1 MSKRFIIV
9 MTFWL
14 TLFAATFANA
24 QIPTATDIQAQIAA
38 LKANPNAN
46 DAADKKELTA
56 LEESLDLLEQLDDQ
70 KKQNTDLNN
79 RIETATV
86 AIPKL
91 QAELTRLK
99 NNNTQSDNSD
109 ELAKLSEDT
118 LQKRLEASFQE
129 TEKIQ
134 SVLNDVASQI
144 VNQQTLPDRIQSILS
159 TNLSRTQTI
168 NRTLSDS
175 QLDPILANRYQI
187 ELALIDAQNN
197 YNQTLLKESATL
209 NSWYELQRDQQNFYL
224 QQEKTEQQN
233 LQAALNAKRL
243 AASKKQLAQLE
254 KSQENSSDN
263 GNPIIQNELNQNT
276 QLSQQLLNE
285 TQASNQLSQE
295 SLRIKNVLDN
305 LTQTQRSIDEQIS
318 ALQGT
323 LVLSRI
329 INQQKQNL
337 PTDQT
342 IDGLGKRITDLRVQ
356 IFDLTQSRDAIYTP
370 DNYISHIPHA
380 EELTEAERNTLIDI
394 LNERKNIYS
403 NILKSLNAQ
412 LNLAITIELNQQQVR
427 LISDDLQQKLQQQ
440 SFWVKSN
447 NPIDWDWLAEFPKL
461 ALNQVK
467 NISNN
472 IDMTHLS
479 RNLLPMLAFV
489 SFLSLIAGLIYSQK
503 RKLQAWLAKINS
515 QVGTLNAD
523 SQWHTPL
530 AIFLTALLVIPY
542 PLLFLIFFVLVG
554 HFTIADPILAWPWT
568 LKMAGYWWLF
578 AFLIELLKPNGL
590 VYRHF
595 GLAKESGDL
604 FLAVL
609 KRSIWA
615 IIFLI
620 NTTLFS
626 DMSNTPLNNDVI
638 GEVCTI
644 SALIF
649 CVLIIAPRFG
659 YAVKKY
665 QDTQQ
670 EEVNNHQHIGPLL
683 LRIIRVLL
691 LLIPVALIILI
702 VLGYYYTALNLISH
716 FVASYLVTVLWVLI
730 KQVSDRTLV
739 VSARRLAYKRLKE
752 QREKNQSKTES
763 SGHAED
769 IVIDTKDSELA
780 LSQVKQQVSRIAE
793 WLLWAVLLSFYYA
806 VWSDLLTVAYHLKSI
821 TLWQQTITTETGTV
835 VESITLL
842 NMLLAIFILIVTY
855 VLIRNLAG
863 VLEVLI
869 FSRMKLSQGA
879 PYTITTLLTYF
890 IVAIGAA
897 WAFSTLGMSW
907 SKLQWLFAALSVG
920 LGFGL
925 QEIFA
930 NFVSGII
937 ILFERPV
944 RIGDTITIGEYSG
957 TVSKIRIR
965 ATTLVDYD
973 GKEVIVPNKA
983 FVTERLTNWALSNT
997 ITRLVIKVGVA
1008 YGSDLELT
1016 KKLLLQAAAE
1026 CPAVLKEP
1034 EPRAYFLVFGASTL
1048 DHELRVYVGDL
1059 ADRLPTTDYLNR
1071 KINQLFAEHDIEIAF
1086 NQLDVFIKNQDTGE
1100 EMKVASSTED
1110 SIKLNQ

>member
-1 MSKRFIIV
+1 MSKRFITII
-9 MTFWL
+9 MFGL
-14 TLFAATFANA
+14 TLFSATLVYA
-24 QIPTATDIQAQIAA
+24 QIPSATDIQAQITA
-38 LKANPNAN
+38 LKADPNAN
-46 DAADKKELTA
+46 DAAQKKEMTA
-56 LEESLDLLEQLDDQ
+56 LEESLDLLKQLEEQ
-70 KKQNTDLNN
+70 KKQNEDLNS
-79 RIETATV
+79 RIKTATV

-99 NNNTQSDNSD
+99 NNNNTSDNSD
-109 ELAKLSEDT
+109 ELAKLSEET
-118 LQKRLEASFQE
+118 LQKRLESSFQE

-159 TNLSRTQTI
+159 TNLSRTQTL

-175 QLDPILANRYQI
+175 QLDPVFVNRYQI

-224 QQEKTEQQN
+224 QQAKLEQQN

-254 KSQENSSDN
+254 KSQEKSSEN
-263 GNPIIQNELNQNT
+263 VNPIIQNELNQNT

-285 TQASNQLSQE
+285 TQSSNQLSQE

-356 IFDLTQSRDAIYTP
+356 IFDLTQARDAIYTP
-370 DNYISHIPHA
+370 DSYIQQLPNA
-380 EELTEAERNTLIDI
+380 AELTENERNTLVDI

-447 NPIDWDWLAEFPKL
+447 NPIDWDWVTEFPKL

-479 RNLLPMLAFV
+479 RNLIPMLAFV
-489 SFLSLIAGLIYSQK
+489 AFLSLVAGLIYSQK

-530 AIFLTALLVIPY
+530 ALILTAILVIPY

-595 GLAKESGDL
+595 GLAKESGNL

-620 NTTLFS
+620 NTSLFS

-665 QDTQQ
+665 QDAQQ
-670 EEVNNHQHIGPLL
+670 EDSNNHQYIGPLL
-683 LRIIRVLL
+683 LKIIRVLL
-691 LLIPVALIILI
+691 LLIPIALIILI

-716 FVASYLVTVLWVLI
+716 FVASYLVTLLWVLI
-730 KQVSDRTLV
+730 KQISDRTLV

-752 QREKNQSKTES
+752 QREKNQNKPEN
-763 SGHAED
+763 GHAED
-769 IVIDTKDSELA
+769 IVIDTTDSELA

-793 WLLWAVLLSFYYA
+793 WLLWAVLIGFYYF

-944 RIGDTITIGEYSG
+944 RIGDTITIGEFSG

-1016 KKLLLQAAAE
+1016 KSLLLQAATE
-1026 CPAVLKEP
+1026 CKAVLKEP

-1059 ADRLPTTDYLNR
+1059 ADRLPTTDFLNR
-1071 KINQLFAEHDIEIAF
+1071 RINSLFAENNIEIAF

-1100 EMKVASSTED
+1100 EMKIASSEETA
-1110 SIKLNQ
+1110 KLNG

>member
-1 MSKRFIIV
+1 MSKRFFILGLFLV
-9 MTFWL
+9 
-14 TLFAATFANA
+14 TLCATSFGYT
-24 QIPTATDIQAQIAA
+24 QLPTATDIQTQITA
-38 LKANPNAN
+38 LKASPNASDVN
-46 DAADKKELTA
+46 NKQDVTT
-56 LEESLDLLEQLDDQ
+56 LEESLSLLKQLEEQ
-70 KKQNTDLNN
+70 KKQN
-79 RIETATV
+79 IELSNQIKTATT

-91 QAELTRLK
+91 QTELNRLK
-99 NNNTQSDNSD
+99 NEDKKGDDVET
-109 ELAKLSEDT
+109 LTKLSEDV
-118 LQKRLEASFQE
+118 LQKRLTSSFQE
-129 TEKIQ
+129 TENIQ
-134 SVLNDVASQI
+134 TTLNSIVSQI

-159 TNLSRTQTI
+159 TNLSKTQAL
-168 NRTLSDS
+168 NRTLSAN
-175 QLDPILANRYQI
+175 QLNPVLVDRYQI
-187 ELALIDAQNN
+187 ELALIDAQND

-209 NSWYELQRDQQNFYL
+209 NSWYELQRDQQSFYL
-224 QQEKTEQQN
+224 QQAKIEQQN
-233 LQAALNAKRL
+233 LQAALNAKQL

-254 KSQENSSDN
+254 KSQENN
-263 GNPIIQNELNQNT
+263 NENINPLIQSELNRNT

-285 TQASNQLSQE
+285 IQSSNQLSQE

-305 LTQTQRSIDEQIS
+305 LIQTQRSIDEQIS

-356 IFDLTQSRDAIYTP
+356 IFDLTQARDAIYTP
-370 DNYISHIPHA
+370 DSYITNLPHSA
-380 EELTEAERNTLIDI
+380 ELNDEERSRLMSI
-394 LNERKNIYS
+394 LSERKNIYS
-403 NILKSLNAQ
+403 DILKSLNAQ

-447 NPIDWDWLAEFPKL
+447 NAIDWDWLTQFPKI
-461 ALNQVK
+461 AVNQITS
-467 NISNN
+467 ISNN
-472 IDMTHLS
+472 IDITHFS
-479 RNLLPMLAFV
+479 RNLLPMLILISLL
-489 SFLSLIAGLIYSQK
+489 SFIAGLIYSQK
-503 RKLQAWLAKINS
+503 SKLQAWLAKINS

-530 AIFLTALLVIPY
+530 AILLTAILVIPY
-542 PLLFLIFFVLVG
+542 PLLFLIFFVLAG
-554 HFTIADPILAWPWT
+554 HLIIANPILAWPWT

-578 AFLIELLKPNGL
+578 AFLIELLKSNGL
-590 VYRHF
+590 AYRHF
-595 GLAKESGDL
+595 GLAKESGKL

-626 DMSNTPLNNDVI
+626 DMSGTPLNNDVI
-638 GEVCTI
+638 GEIITI

-665 QDTQQ
+665 QDSRD
-670 EEVNNHQHIGPLL
+670 EINPHQPIGPVLL
-683 LRIIRVLL
+683 KVIRVLL
-691 LLIPVALIILI
+691 LLIPMALIILI

-716 FVASYLVTVLWVLI
+716 FIASYLVTVLWVLI
-730 KQVSDRTLV
+730 KQITDRTLA

-752 QREKNQSKTES
+752 QREKHQSKLEAA
-763 SGHAED
+763 GHSEE
-769 IVIDTKDSELA
+769 IVIDAQDSELA
-780 LSQVKQQVSRIAE
+780 LSQVKQQVARIAE
-793 WLLWAVLLSFYYA
+793 WLLWAVLFSFYYV

-863 VLEVLI
+863 VLEVLV
-869 FSRMKLSQGA
+869 FSRIKLSQGA

-1016 KKLLLQAAAE
+1016 KKLLLQAAAD
-1026 CPAVLKEP
+1026 CKSVLKEP
-1034 EPRAYFLVFGASTL
+1034 EPKAYFLVFGASTL
-1048 DHELRVYVGDL
+1048 DHELRVYVGEL
-1059 ADRLPTTDYLNR
+1059 SDRLPTTDFINR
-1071 KINQLFAEHDIEIAF
+1071 RINSLFAEHNIEIAF

-1100 EMKVASSTED
+1100 EMKVSSSEPHTQM
-1110 SIKLNQ
+1110 KQ

>member
-1 MSKRFIIV
+1 MCKRIFV
-9 MTFWL
+9 FVL
-14 TLFAATFANA
+14 FLAALFACINVQA
-24 QIPTATDIQAQIAA
+24 QIPSANDIQTQIAA
-38 LKANPNAN
+38 QKANPNSNEATQQQL
-46 DAADKKELTA
+46 LTA
-56 LEESLDLLEQLDDQ
+56 LNDSLDLLKQLDEQ
-70 KKQNTDLNN
+70 KKQTNELNN
-79 RIETATV
+79 QIKTASTE
-86 AIPKL
+86 IPKL
-91 QAELTRLK
+91 QAELQKLK
-99 NNNTQSDNSD
+99 TNSNNAVNTDD
-109 ELAKLSEDT
+109 LAKLSEDN
-118 LQKRLEASFQE
+118 LQKRMELSFQKVDE
-129 TEKIQ
+129 LQTT
-134 SVLNDVASQI
+134 LNEIASKL
-144 VNQQTLPDRIQSILS
+144 VSQQTLPDRIQSILRD
-159 TNLSRTQTI
+159 NLAKTQAI
-168 NRTLSDS
+168 NKALADS
-175 QLDPILANRYQI
+175 QLDPIFVNKYQI
-187 ELALIDAQNN
+187 ELALIEAQND
-197 YNQTLLKESATL
+197 YNQTLLKESSTL
-209 NSWYELQRDQQNFYL
+209 NSWYELQRDQKTYYL
-224 QQEKTEQQN
+224 QQAKSEQQA
-233 LQAALNAKRL
+233 LQSVLNNKRL
-243 AASKKQLAQLE
+243 DASKKQLAQLE
-254 KSQENSSDN
+254 KSQQTKDDN
-263 GNPIIQNELNQNT
+263 VNPLIQNELNQNT
-276 QLSQQLLNE
+276 QLSQQLLSE
-285 TQASNQLSQE
+285 TQTSNQLSQE

-342 IDGLGKRITDLRVQ
+342 VEGLGKRIADLRVQ
-356 IFDLTQSRDAIYTP
+356 IFDLTQARDAIYAP
-370 DNYISHIPHA
+370 EEYITKLPNSSGLSDA
-380 EELTEAERNTLIDI
+380 EKSTLISVLSERKKIYSDI
-394 LNERKNIYS
+394 LK
-403 NILKSLNAQ
+403 LLNTQ

-447 NPIDWDWLAEFPKL
+447 NPIDWDWIVSFPNL
-461 ALNQVK
+461 ALTQLK
-467 NISNN
+467 NISNA
-472 IDMTHLS
+472 IDTRHFS
-479 RNLLPMLAFV
+479 RNLIPMLGFV
-489 SFLSLIAGLIYSQK
+489 LFLSLVAALIYSQK
-503 RKLQAWLAKINS
+503 VKLQSWLAKINS
-515 QVGTLNAD
+515 QVGSLNAD

-530 AIFLTALLVIPY
+530 AILLTAILVVPY
-542 PLLFLIFFVLVG
+542 PLMFLIIFVLVG
-554 HFTIADPILAWPWT
+554 HFIIADPILAWPWT

-578 AFLIELLKPNGL
+578 SFLIELLKPNGL

-595 GLAKESGDL
+595 GLAKESGKL

-620 NTTLFS
+620 NTTLIS
-626 DMSNTPLNNDVI
+626 DMSNTPLTNDVI
-638 GEVCTI
+638 GEVITI

-659 YAVKKY
+659 YAVRKY
-665 QDTQQ
+665 EATQ
-670 EEVNNHQHIGPLL
+670 ENDGGSQHVGPVLL
-683 LRIIRVLL
+683 KVIRVLL
-691 LLIPVALIILI
+691 LLIPIALI
-702 VLGYYYTALNLISH
+702 VLIVVGYYYTALNLITH
-716 FVASYLVTVLWVLI
+716 FIASYLVTVLWVLI
-730 KQVSDRTLV
+730 KQITDRTLA

-752 QREKNQSKTES
+752 QREKNQNKNES
-763 SGHAED
+763 GRSEE

-780 LSQVKQQVSRIAE
+780 LSQIKQQVARIAE
-793 WLLWAVLLSFYYA
+793 WALWAVLVCFYYI
-806 VWSDLLTVAYHLKSI
+806 VWSDLLAVAYHLESI
-821 TLWQQTITTETGTV
+821 TLWQQTVATETGTV

-842 NMLLAIFILIVTY
+842 NMLLAIFILLVTY
-855 VLIRNLAG
+855 VLVRNIAG
-863 VLEVLI
+863 LLEVFV
-869 FSRMKLSQGA
+869 FSRIKLSQGA

-997 ITRLVIKVGVA
+997 ITRLVITVGVA

-1016 KKLLLQAAAE
+1016 KRLLLQAAKDCE
-1026 CPAVLKEP
+1026 KVLKEP
-1034 EPRAYFLVFGASTL
+1034 EPKAYFLTFGASTL

-1059 ADRLPTTDYLNR
+1059 SDRLPTTDFLNR
-1071 KINQLFAEHDIEIAF
+1071 RINQLFAENNIEIAF
-1086 NQLDVFIKNQDTGE
+1086 NQLDVFIKNQQSGE
-1100 EMKVASSTED
+1100 EMKVATSTKNE
-1110 SIKLNQ
+1110 LTQ

>member
-1 MSKRFIIV
+1 MSKRFFVLII
-9 MTFWL
+9 FWIA
-14 TLFAATFANA
+14 LFTTCFGYA
-24 QIPTATDIQAQIAA
+24 QLPTATDIQAQITA
-38 LKANPNAN
+38 LKANPNTN
-46 DAADKKELTA
+46 DAANKKELTA
-56 LEESLDLLEQLDDQ
+56 LEESLDLLQQLDDQ
-70 KKQNTDLNN
+70 KKQNAELNN
-79 RIETATV
+79 RIKTATV

-99 NNNTQSDNSD
+99 NNSTQNDNSD
-109 ELAKLSEDT
+109 ELAKLSEDV
-118 LQKRLEASFQE
+118 LQKRLESSFQE

-134 SVLNDVASQI
+134 AALNDVASQI

-159 TNLSRTQTI
+159 TNLSKTQTL
-168 NRTLSDS
+168 NRTLSDN
-175 QLDPILANRYQI
+175 QLDPVLVNRYQI
-187 ELALIDAQNN
+187 ELALIDAQND

-224 QQEKTEQQN
+224 QQAKTEQQN
-233 LQAALNAKRL
+233 LQAALNAKQL

-254 KSQENSSDN
+254 KSQEKNSDN
-263 GNPIIQNELNQNT
+263 VNPLIQSELNQNT

-285 TQASNQLSQE
+285 TQSSNQLAQE

-356 IFDLTQSRDAIYTP
+356 IFDLTQARDAIYTP
-370 DNYISHIPHA
+370 DNYIANLPHA
-380 EELTEAERNTLIDI
+380 SDLTDEERNTLNNI
-394 LNERKNIYS
+394 LTERKNIYS
-403 NILKSLNAQ
+403 DILKSLNAQ

-447 NPIDWDWLAEFPKL
+447 NQIDWDWVTEFPKL

-479 RNLLPMLAFV
+479 RNLIPMLAFV
-489 SFLSLIAGLIYSQK
+489 AFLSLVASLIYSQK
-503 RKLQAWLAKINS
+503 RKLQGWLAKINS
-515 QVGTLNAD
+515 HVGTLNSD

-530 AIFLTALLVIPY
+530 AIFLTAILVMPY
-542 PLLFLIFFVLVG
+542 PLFFIILFVLIG
-554 HFTIADPILAWPWT
+554 HFVIANPILAWPWT
-568 LKMAGYWWLF
+568 LKMASYWWLF

-590 VYRHF
+590 AYRHF
-595 GLAKESGDL
+595 GLAKESGNL

-609 KRSIWA
+609 KRSILA

-644 SALIF
+644 STLIF

-665 QDTQQ
+665 QDSQDDI
-670 EEVNNHQHIGPLL
+670 NNHQHVGSVL
-683 LRIIRVLL
+683 LRVVRVLL
-691 LLIPVALIILI
+691 LFIPIALIILI
-702 VLGYYYTALNLISH
+702 MLGYYYTALNLISH
-716 FVASYLVTVLWVLI
+716 FIASYLVTVLWVLI
-730 KQVSDRTLV
+730 KQITDRALA
-739 VSARRLAYKRLKE
+739 VSARHLAYKRLKE
-752 QREKNQSKTES
+752 QREKNQIKTES
-763 SGHAED
+763 GHSEE
-769 IVIDTKDSELA
+769 IMIEVKDSELA
-780 LSQVKQQVSRIAE
+780 LSQIKQQVARIAE
-793 WLLWAVLLSFYYA
+793 WLLWAVLLSFYYV
-806 VWSDLLTVAYHLKSI
+806 VWSDLFAVAYHLKSI
-821 TLWQQTITTETGTV
+821 TLWQQTVTTESGTV

-897 WAFSTLGMSW
+897 WAFSTLGISW

-957 TVSKIRIR
+957 SVSKIRIR

-1016 KKLLLQAAAE
+1016 KKLLLQAATE
-1026 CPAVLKEP
+1026 CKSVLKEP

-1048 DHELRVYVGDL
+1048 DHELRVYVGEL
-1059 ADRLPTTDYLNR
+1059 ADRLPTTDFLNR
-1071 KINQLFAEHDIEIAF
+1071 RINSLFAEHNIEIAF

-1100 EMKVASSTED
+1100 EMKVASSDEPT
-1110 SIKLNQ
+1110 KLN